1 MDFFGLSLF
10 FDRLKV
16 FFLIM
21 ASSSGP
27 ICYSLYILNKT
38 GGLIYNADF
47 SKDSPKNT
55 TNDHLRLGGSF
66 YSMHAISSKLSP
78 TGKAS
83 GIQTLETPTFKLRCF
98 QTTTGVKFYMT
109 APPKQTQQ
117 EMKKMLLRVYASYT
131 DYVMKNPFYEP
142 EQPIRCEK
150 FHIELESY
158 LNCGQ

>member
-1 MDFFGLSLF
+1 MSSS
-10 FDRLKV
+10 
-16 FFLIM
+16 
-21 ASSSGP
+21 SSSGA

-47 SKDSPKNT
+47 SKDAPKNS

-66 YSMHAISSKLSP
+66 YSMHAISSQLSP

-83 GIQTLETPTFKLRCF
+83 GIQTLETPTFKLRCY
-98 QTTTGVKFYMT
+98 QTPTGVKFYLT
-109 APPKQTQQ
+109 APPKQSQP
-117 EMKKMLLRVYASYT
+117 EMKRLLLKIYNTYS

-150 FHIELESY
+150 FHLELESY
-158 LNCGQ
+158 LNNGQ